1 MINFSF
7 RTKDNNDWVCK
18 KSMYKFIQ
26 YNYSFSHK
34 NPSSNLKREI
44 EVSCTTWITITLIEE
59 VLKIMFKLIGYSGC
73 LSS

>member
-7 RTKDNNDWVCK
+7 RTKDNNDCVCK
-18 KSMYKFIQ
+18 KKYKFIQ
-26 YNYSFSHK
+26 YTTAFHIK

-73 LSS
+73 QTS

>member
-1 MINFSF
+1 MIILVSEPKIIMIGF
-7 RTKDNNDWVCK
+7 VK